1 MNVAVHSAEQV
12 VHRAAAIAVKL
23 DPQRRRRD
31 LALDPVAR
39 LLEWQRLADAGAA
52 RFDRSN
58 GFANS
63 RVLVPA
69 MSTGEWSR

>member
-12 VHRAAAIAVKL
+12 VHRAAAIAVEF
-23 DPQRRRRD
+23 DPHRRRRD
-31 LALDPVAR
+31 LELDPVAR
-39 LLEWQRLADAGAA
+39 LLERQRLADAAAA

-63 RVLVPA
+63 RLA
-69 MSTGEWSR
+69 CAGDEHG